1 MKLKLPSQLDKFY
14 FQVEQLRKYTGIV
27 EVKKCLKK
35 RTIQQNKYLHVLIA
49 LYSIEIGNT
58 LLESKTDLK
67 RECYFMRYQKNNK
80 AYLKSSA
87 SLDTKGLTDW
97 IEWVKAYAGMNGIFL
112 PSSEDY
118 HRNWAEIEQEIESH
132 KQYL

>member
-1 MKLKLPSQLDKFY
+1 MKLKLPSQLDKFN

-35 RTIQQNKYLHVLIA
+35 RTLQQNKYLHVLIA

-67 RECYFMRYQKNNK
+67 RECYFMR
-80 AYLKSSA
+80 
-87 SLDTKGLTDW
+87 
-97 IEWVKAYAGMNGIFL
+97 
-112 PSSEDY
+112 
-118 HRNWAEIEQEIESH
+118 
-132 KQYL
+132 

>member
-1 MKLKLPSQLDKFY
+1 MKLNLPSQLDKFN

-35 RTIQQNKYLHVLIA
+35 RTLSQNKYLHVLIA
-49 LYSIEIGNT
+49 YYSIEVGNT
-58 LLESKTDLK
+58 LNESKTDLK
-67 RECYFMRYQKNNK
+67 RKCDFMRYQKNDNV
-80 AYLKSSA
+80 YLTSSA
-87 SLDTKGLTDW
+87 TLSTRGLTNW
-97 IEWVKAYAGMNGIFL
+97 IEWIKNYAGMNGIYL